1 MKKLT
6 LILLISF
13 AFYNC
18 GKKQKKESFEDI
30 KSTYL
35 DYSGRDDLL
44 GGGVKMIPIKTESGE
59 FNVWTKRIGNNPKMK
74 VLLLHGGPGATH
86 EYLEAFD
93 SYFPNAEI
101 EYYYYDQLESYYSDQ
116 PNDSALWTVERY
128 VDEVEQVRVALGL
141 NKDNFYLYG
150 SSWGGILCMEYALK
164 YQNNL
169 KGLIISNMMA
179 SIPDYVDYAN
189 NVLGPQLDSA
199 VLSEIRVL
207 EAQEDYAN
215 PRYNELI
222 VNNYYPKHVL
232 RMPLEDWPDP
242 VNRAFA
248 NMSQGLYI
256 TMQGP
261 SEFGVVGNAKLKNW
275 SVKNKLNKIT
285 VPTLSIGGKYDT
297 MDPEHMKWIANE
309 VQNGKFLFCEK
320 GSHLCMY
327 DDQKTFFEG
336 LIRFINEV
344 NDGKF

>member
-275 SVKNKLNKIT
+275 SVKNQLNKIT

>member
-44 GGGVKMIPIKTESGE
+44 AGGVKMVPIKTRSGE

-116 PNDSALWTVERY
+116 PNDSTLWTVERY

-164 YQNNL
+164 YQKNL

-179 SIPDYVDYAN
+179 SIPEYVDYAN

-199 VLSEIRVL
+199 VLAEIRAL

-275 SVKNKLNKIT
+275 SVKNQLNKIT

-309 VQNGKFLFCEK
+309 VQNGRFLLCEK

-344 NDGKF
+344 NDGQF